1 MAQPFIGQI
10 LTFAGTFAP
19 LGYML
24 CNGQTLP
31 ISQNDVLFA
40 LIGTTYGGDGVTTFN
55 LPNLQGRT
63 PIHMGQ
69 GQGLSPYVIGQL
81 AGSESV
87 TLITQQLPA
96 HSHSVAVVSG
106 TRSNS
111 GTPSGNAVLGDTG
124 PQGGSASTDYAPFAN
139 SGQTALASQSVSMT
153 GQNVAHENRQP
164 FLAIT
169 YAIAVQGVF
178 PPRP

>member
-24 CNGQTLP
+24 CNGQSIP

-63 PIHMGQ
+63 PIHMGL
-69 GQGLSPYVIGQL
+69 GQGLSPYAIGQI
-81 AGSESV
+81 AGVESV

-96 HSHSVAVVSG
+96 HTHLAAVVSG
-106 TRSNS
+106 TRSNA
-111 GTPSGNAVLGDTG
+111 GTPSANAVLGDTG
-124 PQGGSASTDYAPFAN
+124 PQGGTAITDYAAFA
-139 SGQTALASQSVSMT
+139 STGQTALAPQSISMT
-153 GQNVAHENRQP
+153 GQNLPHENRQP